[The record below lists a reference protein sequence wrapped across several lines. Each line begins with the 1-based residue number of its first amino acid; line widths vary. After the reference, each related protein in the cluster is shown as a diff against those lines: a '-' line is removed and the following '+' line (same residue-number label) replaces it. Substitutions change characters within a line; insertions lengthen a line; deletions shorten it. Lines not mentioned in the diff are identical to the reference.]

1 MDEQEQNKNKL
12 QQDHQEESPKP
23 KYKYPKTI
31 SRRRFLINT
40 SLFVGGVA
48 ALLTG
53 TTAIVYQ
60 SELRKKI
67 EGATNQNPNDKLVF
81 LGEKSKF
88 DNLAELTEI
97 DFQTEIQDGWVTQN
111 VKGAVYVNKDQNNQL
126 LIMSPV
132 CTHLGCTV
140 ASALEKERQS
150 KPDLAF
156 KCPCHGGEFDEF
168 GNNIGGP
175 PPSPLDIYKPVVQG
189 DKVYFDYYSLKK
201 R

>member
-1 MDEQEQNKNKL
+1 MEEQEQNENKL

-40 SLFVGGVA
+40 SLFVGGAA

-53 TTAIVYQ
+53 TTVLVYQ
-60 SELRKKI
+60 SELRKKVV
-67 EGATNQNPNDKLVF
+67 GTTNQIPNDKLIL
-81 LGEKSKF
+81 LGDKTKF
-88 DNLAELTEI
+88 DNLAELIEI

-111 VKGAVYVNKDQNNQL
+111 VKGVVYVNKDQNNQL

-132 CTHLGCTV
+132 CTHLECTV

-150 KPDLAF
+150 KPNLVF

-168 GNNIGGP
+168 GNNIDGP
-175 PPSPLDIYKPVVQG
+175 PPRPLDVYMPVVQG

>member
-1 MDEQEQNKNKL
+1 M
-12 QQDHQEESPKP
+12 
-23 KYKYPKTI
+23 I
-31 SRRRFLINT
+31 
-40 SLFVGGVA
+40 
-48 ALLTG
+48 LLG
-53 TTAIVYQ
+53 
-60 SELRKKI
+60 
-67 EGATNQNPNDKLVF
+67 D
-81 LGEKSKF
+81 KSKF

-111 VKGAVYVNKDQNNQL
+111 VKGVVYVNKDQNNQL

-150 KPDLAF
+150 KPNLAF
-156 KCPCHGGEFDEF
+156 KCPCHGGQFDKF
-168 GNNIGGP
+168 GNNIDGP
-175 PPSPLDIYKPVVQG
+175 PPRPLDVYMPVVQG